1 MEKTS
6 ILEFINKLT
15 EKKQDA
21 LTDEQNAASE
31 TTISRPQQA
40 DDRSLFEKNTQSVMK
55 SYNPFSAAEYTKSQI
70 SSQKTQV
77 KPLKT
82 TIDLKSGKNL
92 VNEKNKDVSRDM
104 IKFINKHNALSKKIK

>member
-15 EKKQDA
+15 EKKQDG
-21 LTDEQNAASE
+21 LTDEQNTLSQTAD
-31 TTISRPQQA
+31 TPLQQT
-40 DDRSLFEKNTQSVMK
+40 DNHNLFEKNTESVMK
-55 SYNPFSAAEYTKSQI
+55 SYNPFATAEYTKSQI
-70 SSQKTQV
+70 SSPKTQV

-92 VNEKNKDVSRDM
+92 AAEKNKDLSRDM
-104 IKFINKHNALSKKIK
+104 IKLINKHNALSKKIK